1 MKRTCKCG
9 RQFEV
14 PDDAEVARCPACG
27 KAVRASES
35 QDWLQDVDMDS
46 LSLEGGAPQPEAPEP
61 EPAPKPRPA
70 PAAGEGQSRPPEQG
84 LAQAGAAAARRH
96 TAPAAK
102 LSAPPKPLESVLDL
116 AKVFKDDPKA
126 AAPQLREGVTSRRFL
141 AEMGIGLVALSLL
154 STVLATWLF
163 APRGFAPGY
172 AFMLWLRSLCE
183 ATVASLMLALL
194 AVALKRGATPLGA
207 AQGVVFARLVALAIL
222 LPLGVLLGAITL
234 ILLTGERVPSGFIG
248 FTRMLPKI
256 YLGIALVVQ
265 TFITMGLFNL
275 GCGGGLVLSVVTVYG
290 AVTMAGWL
298 LGGA

>member
-1 MKRTCKCG
+1 M
-9 RQFEV
+9 
-14 PDDAEVARCPACG
+14 
-27 KAVRASES
+27 
-35 QDWLQDVDMDS
+35 
-46 LSLEGGAPQPEAPEP
+46 
-61 EPAPKPRPA
+61 
-70 PAAGEGQSRPPEQG
+70 
-84 LAQAGAAAARRH
+84 
-96 TAPAAK
+96 
-102 LSAPPKPLESVLDL
+102 
-116 AKVFKDDPKA
+116 
-126 AAPQLREGVTSRRFL
+126 REGVRSRRFL

-172 AFMLWLRSLCE
+172 AFILWLKSLCE
-183 ATVASLMLALL
+183 AAAASLILALL

-207 AQGVVFARLVALAIL
+207 AQGVVFARIVALAIL

-290 AVTMAGWL
+290 AVTMSGWL